1 MPSKFFSY
9 LSVGSPVIS
18 IAESE
23 SDLAKIVETNNVGR
37 NFEDAN
43 IDEVLQS
50 IITLKKNA
58 ELQDGFRKNSLQT
71 SHLFSSDNAYKFI
84 R

>member
-1 MPSKFFSY
+1 MEITHNFLENF
-9 LSVGSPVIS
+9 IS

-23 SDLAKIVETNNVGR
+23 SDLAKIVETNNVGW

-43 IDEVLQS
+43 IDEVLQF
-50 IITLKKNA
+50 IITLKKNT

-71 SHLFSSDNAYKFI
+71 SILFSSDNAYKFI